1 MSGPS
6 RSSSTSRAS
15 HYREP
20 TDSPSPN
27 IPDEGYHE
35 QRTEVPKW
43 ALRLSEEQRAELAV
57 QLLQSVSPMVFSRA
71 YARLTPLLQ
80 HRDFLAE
87 LPYELTVHL
96 LSYLDEKSLQN
107 VALVSKDWNRFT
119 SDNAVWK
126 GIYVRHGWT
135 VNQDMID
142 WYLKGSELEL
152 ASIVLEREQ
161 EQEHEDRVLFA
172 ARSAVSNGKRR
183 KVVDIDPKDDAA
195 ERSGDDYDM
204 LQDVVT
210 PYERYPDEEGDRKLQ
225 RFSPTQLDPEHQIDI
240 DNIETLAHA
249 PSNPVEATTINSS
262 DCYDDASSPISIPPS
277 SPISRDA
284 STSPDESSS
293 FSFAGTFGR
302 SRGSSSML
310 RSPSMGQRQ
319 GRFSLPTNSFM
330 PSLHRPRMPI
340 YTLGSNLM
348 TPPSMLRKMSQ
359 RTSPPSPIRIPKPLT
374 TISSPTLT
382 SSRPSRFFGHQRSG
396 SADQQQLGSQAA
408 ASSSQ
413 PLTSPILSGSIPNEP
428 HSPTSTKSL
437 WSVIR
442 HGVMGV
448 SGSPAWPS
456 LHVHRHSDPGDRND
470 GSGASSH
477 QGMHFHH
484 TPSLPTWLSHF
495 PLPLPTASSR
505 QNRQSASSPASPVTA
520 SFSNSTTNSN
530 STADGSNQPIRKC
543 IDFIGS
549 QAPYPSQIL
558 APEILQT
565 HRDPISGRATI
576 NWKYLCM
583 QRKLLEKNWTQGV
596 HSARELP
603 GHTEGIY
610 CIQFDGYKVISGSRD
625 TTIKIWDIR
634 SGECVRTYS
643 GHTASVLCLQYD
655 DTRIVSGSSDTSI
668 LVWDLE
674 TGQIIQRLDGHVD
687 SVLSVR
693 FEKDIVVSC
702 SKDRTVKIWKISSG
716 QLLKTLRGHRAA
728 VNAVQFSPESAAPSP
743 FRGNPRLVVSA
754 SGDKTIK
761 VWSFETGEC
770 LRTLEGHARGIA
782 CIQFEG
788 NVVVSGSSD
797 QSIKIWDLSTG
808 ACINTLAGHEGLVR
822 TLQFAG
828 GRIISGSYDETIKV
842 WDQASGRLLTDLG
855 GRHSHRVFKLQFD
868 DSKIVSCSQ
877 DQKIIIWDFAVGV
890 DTTFLN

>member
-1 MSGPS
+1 MPGPS
-6 RSSSTSRAS
+6 RTSSTSRAS
-15 HYREP
+15 RQREA
-20 TDSPSPN
+20 TDSPSPT
-27 IPDEGYHE
+27 IPDEGYYE
-35 QRTEVPKW
+35 QRAEIPKW
-43 ALRLSEEQRAELAV
+43 ALRMNEEQRAELAV

-87 LPYELTVHL
+87 LPYELAVHL
-96 LSYLDEKSLQN
+96 LSYLDERSLMN
-107 VALVSKDWNRFT
+107 VALVSKEWNRFA

-126 GIYVRHGWT
+126 GIYARLGWT

-142 WYLKGSELEL
+142 WFLKGSELEL
-152 ASIVLEREQ
+152 ASIVLQQVQ
-161 EQEHEDRVLFA
+161 EQELDEIALFT

-183 KVVDIDPKDDAA
+183 KVEDIVSKDDAA

-204 LQDVVT
+204 LQDVT
-210 PYERYPDEEGDRKLQ
+210 APYERYSDVDGDRKLQ
-225 RFSPTQLDPEHQIDI
+225 RFSPTQLDSQHHLDI
-240 DNIETLAHA
+240 DDITPA
-249 PSNPVEATTINSS
+249 PSDTITETTTAYSPVCF
-262 DCYDDASSPISIPPS
+262 DGASSPIPMPPT
-277 SPISRDA
+277 SPISRDI
-284 STSPDESSS
+284 STSPEESTS
-293 FSFAGTFGR
+293 FSLAGTFGR
-302 SRGSSSML
+302 SRGSSSMM

-348 TPPSMLRKMSQ
+348 TPPSMLRKLSQ
-359 RTSPPSPIRIPKPLT
+359 RTNPPSPIRIPKPLA
-374 TISSPTLT
+374 TISSPSTP
-382 SSRPSRFFGHQRSG
+382 SRPSRFFGHQRS
-396 SADQQQLGSQAA
+396 SSTDLQQLESQSVTA
-408 ASSSQ
+408 SSQ
-413 PLTSPILSGSIPNEP
+413 PLTSPILSGGISNGGP
-428 HSPTSTKSL
+428 HSPTSKSL

-456 LHVHRHSDPGDRND
+456 LHVHRHPDPGDRND
-470 GSGASSH
+470 GQASSSH
-477 QGMHFHH
+477 QDLHH
-484 TPSLPTWLSHF
+484 HLTPLLPTWLSHF
-495 PLPLPTASSR
+495 PLPLPSSSSR
-505 QNRQSASSPASPVTA
+505 QNRHSGISPASSAAV
-520 SFSNSTTNSN
+520 SFSRPAVNTIST
-530 STADGSNQPIRKC
+530 DGSTQPIRKC
-543 IDFIGS
+543 IEFNGS

-558 APEILQT
+558 SPEILQT

-583 QRKLLEKNWTQGV
+583 QRKLLEKNWAQGV
-596 HSARELP
+596 YSARELP

-634 SGECVRTYS
+634 SGDCIRTYS

-655 DTRIVSGSSDTSI
+655 ETRIVSGSSDTSI

-674 TGQIIQRLDGHVD
+674 SGQILQRLDGHVD

-702 SKDRTVKIWKISSG
+702 SKDRSVKIWKISTG
-716 QLLKTLRGHRAA
+716 QLLRTLRGHRAA

-743 FRGNPRLVVSA
+743 FPGSPRLVVSA

-761 VWSFETGEC
+761 VWSFETGKC
-770 LRTLEGHARGIA
+770 LQTLEDHARGIA

-797 QSIKIWDLSTG
+797 QTIRIWDLSTG
-808 ACINTLAGHEGLVR
+808 KCVQILTGHEGLVR

-842 WDQASGRLLTDLG
+842 WDQASGQLLIDLG
-855 GRHSHRVFKLQFD
+855 GHSHRVFKLQFD
-868 DSKIVSCSQ
+868 DTKIVSCSQ